1 MGALLNAG
9 RAGLT
14 FAVIPIGLCDYS
26 GHGVFIADKR

>member
-1 MGALLNAG
+1 MGVLLNAG
-9 RAGLT
+9 RAGLI